1 MKTLDFIRAAL
12 SAAVLGSLVAC
23 GGGGG
28 GGGSFPVAAS
38 TPTSPSS
45 STSTSTAEKGTLR
58 LAMTDAPAC
67 GYDAVNVT
75 VTKVR
80 VHQSADAAES
90 DAGWQDLPVDPA
102 ARIDLLSLTN
112 GVLFELGQ
120 LPLPVGNYTQLRLVL
135 ADNGGSTP
143 LANSVVP
150 TGDKEIA
157 LKTPSGQQSGLKAK
171 ADIAVAANQMADF
184 VIDFD
189 ACKSVVKAG
198 NSGQYLLKPVLSVVP
213 RLVSGVLGF
222 VDVGVIGPQTSVS
235 LQQNGV
241 IVKATVPDS
250 TGRFL
255 LQPVSAGSY
264 TLVLTAPGRTT
275 AVVTSVPVAAQTV
288 TTLNASTSAFTVPAS
303 PTATLSG
310 AVSTAS
316 SPIEAQVRAL
326 QPLSGGPTIVVA
338 DRPAD
343 SATGAYSYVVPVNA
357 PLVAAYA
364 VPPVALVFAPNAA
377 AAGKYVV
384 EASGAGAVKTASS
397 PTLAGGA
404 TFSADFAL
412 P

>member
-1 MKTLDFIRAAL
+1 VKTFACIRAAL
-12 SAAVLGSLVAC
+12 SAVVLGALLAC

-28 GGGSFPVAAS
+28 GGSIPVGV
-38 TPTSPSS
+38 TPTP
-45 STSTSTAEKGTLR
+45 TATATPTPTAEKGTLR

-80 VHQSADAAES
+80 VHQAANAAES
-90 DAGWQDLPVDPA
+90 EAGWQDLPVDPP

-120 LPLPVGNYTQLRLVL
+120 LPLPVGKYTQLRLVL
-135 ADNGGSTP
+135 AENGGSTP
-143 LANSVVP
+143 LANSVIP
-150 TGDKEIA
+150 TGKNEVA
-157 LKTPSGQQSGLKAK
+157 LKTPSGQQSGLKAN
-171 ADIAVAANQMADF
+171 ANIDVAPNQMADF

-213 RLVSGVLGF
+213 RLVSGVLGY
-222 VDVGVIGPQTSVS
+222 VDVGVVDPQTSIS

-250 TGRFL
+250 TGKFL
-255 LQPVSAGSY
+255 LQPVPAGTY
-264 TLVLTAPGRTT
+264 YLVLTAPGRTT
-275 AVVTSVPVAAQTV
+275 AVVTGVPVADQTV
-288 TTLNASTSAFTVPAS
+288 TTLNAPTSVSTVPTS

-338 DRPAD
+338 DRGVD
-343 SATGAYSYVVPVNA
+343 GDTGAYAYAVPVNA
-357 PLVAAYA
+357 PLVAPYVAA
-364 VPPVALVFAPNAA
+364 PAALVFAPNTA

-384 EASGAGAVKTASS
+384 EASGAGSVKTASS
-397 PTLAGGA
+397 PTLAEGA
-404 TFSADFAL
+404 SFVTNFIL

>member
-1 MKTLDFIRAAL
+1 MKTFACLRAAL
-12 SAAVLGSLVAC
+12 SAVVLGSLLAC

-28 GGGSFPVAAS
+28 GDGGSTPV
-38 TPTSPSS
+38 
-45 STSTSTAEKGTLR
+45 AEKGTLR

-80 VHQSADAAES
+80 VHQAANAAES
-90 DAGWQDLPVDPA
+90 EAGWQDLPVDPP
-102 ARIDLLSLTN
+102 ARIDLLTLTN

-120 LPLPVGNYTQLRLVL
+120 TALPVGKYTQLRLVL
-135 ADNGGSTP
+135 AENSGNTP
-143 LANSVVP
+143 LANSVIL
-150 TGDKEIA
+150 TDDKKEVA
-157 LKTPSGQQSGLKAK
+157 LKTPSGQQSGLKVHANI
-171 ADIAVAANQMADF
+171 DVTANQLADF

-189 ACKSVVKAG
+189 ACKSVVKAS

-213 RLVSGVLGF
+213 RLVSGVLGY
-222 VDVGVIGPQTSVS
+222 VDAGVVGPQTSVS

-241 IVKATVPDS
+241 VVKATVPDS
-250 TGRFL
+250 AGKFL
-255 LQPVSAGSY
+255 LQPVPAGSY
-264 TLVLTAPGRTT
+264 HLVLTAPGRTT
-275 AVVTSVPVAAQTV
+275 AVVTSVPVADQTV
-288 TTLNASTSAFTVPAS
+288 TTLNATTSTLAVPTS

-310 AVSTAS
+310 AVSTGS

-338 DRPAD
+338 DRAVD
-343 SATGAYSYVVPVNA
+343 SDTGAYSYAVPVNA
-357 PLVAAYA
+357 PLVAPYVAA
-364 VPPVALVFAPNAA
+364 PAALVFAPNTA

-384 EASGAGAVKTASS
+384 EASGAGAVKTVAS

-404 TFSADFAL
+404 TFATSFTL

>member
-1 MKTLDFIRAAL
+1 MKTFACIRAAL
-12 SAAVLGSLVAC
+12 SAVVLGSLLAC

-28 GGGSFPVAAS
+28 GGGGSVPVAA
-38 TPTSPSS
+38 TPTP
-45 STSTSTAEKGTLR
+45 TPTAEKGTLR

-80 VHQSADAAES
+80 VHQAANAAES
-90 DAGWQDLPVDPA
+90 EAGWQDLPVDPP

-112 GVLFELGQ
+112 GVLLELGQ
-120 LPLPVGNYTQLRLVL
+120 MPLPVGKYTQLRLVL
-135 ADNGGSTP
+135 TENSGSTP
-143 LANSVVP
+143 LANSVIP
-150 TGDKEIA
+150 TGEKEIA
-157 LKTPSGQQSGLKAK
+157 LKTPSGQQSGLKAN
-171 ADIAVAANQMADF
+171 ANIDVAANQMADF

-213 RLVSGVLGF
+213 RLVSGVLGY
-222 VDVGVIGPQTSVS
+222 VDVGVVGPQTSVS

-250 TGRFL
+250 AGKFVV
-255 LQPVSAGSY
+255 QPVPAGSY
-264 TLVLTAPGRTT
+264 HLVLTAPGHTT
-275 AVVTSVPVAAQTV
+275 AVVTSVPVADQTV
-288 TTLNASTSAFTVPAS
+288 TTLNATTSALAVSTS

-338 DRPAD
+338 DRAVD
-343 SATGAYSYVVPVNA
+343 GDTGAYTYAVPVNA
-357 PLVAAYA
+357 PLVAPYVVSPA
-364 VPPVALVFAPNAA
+364 ALVFAPNTA

-384 EASGAGAVKTASS
+384 EASGAGAVKTATS

-404 TFSADFAL
+404 TFATNFTL

>member
-1 MKTLDFIRAAL
+1 MRTFACIRAAL
-12 SAAVLGSLVAC
+12 SAVVLGSLLAC
-23 GGGGG
+23 GGGGSS
-28 GGGSFPVAAS
+28 GGSIPVAA
-38 TPTSPSS
+38 TPTP
-45 STSTSTAEKGTLR
+45 TAEKGTLR

-75 VTKVR
+75 VAKVR
-80 VHQSADAAES
+80 VHQSANAAES
-90 DAGWQDLPVDPA
+90 EAGWQDLPVDPP

-120 LPLPVGNYTQLRLVL
+120 LPLPVGKYTQLRLVL
-135 ADNGGSTP
+135 AENGSSTP
-143 LANSVVP
+143 LANSVIP
-150 TGDKEIA
+150 TGKNEVA
-157 LKTPSGQQSGLKAK
+157 LKTPSGQQSGLKAN
-171 ADIAVAANQMADF
+171 ANIDVAANQMADF

-213 RLVSGVLGF
+213 RLVSGVLGY
-222 VDVGVIGPQTSVS
+222 VDVGVVDPQTSVS

-250 TGRFL
+250 AGKFL
-255 LQPVSAGSY
+255 LQPVPAGSY
-264 TLVLTAPGRTT
+264 QVVLTAPGRTT
-275 AVVTSVPVAAQTV
+275 AVVTNVPVADQTV
-288 TTLNASTSAFTVPAS
+288 TTLNATTSALSVPTS

-326 QPLSGGPTIVVA
+326 QPLSGGPTVVVA
-338 DRPAD
+338 DRAAD
-343 SATGAYSYVVPVNA
+343 GDTGAYSYAVPVNA
-357 PLVAAYA
+357 PLVAPYVVAPA
-364 VPPVALVFAPNAA
+364 ALVFAPNTA

-384 EASGAGAVKTASS
+384 EASGAGSVKTASS
-397 PTLAGGA
+397 PLLAGGA
-404 TFSADFAL
+404 TFATNFTL